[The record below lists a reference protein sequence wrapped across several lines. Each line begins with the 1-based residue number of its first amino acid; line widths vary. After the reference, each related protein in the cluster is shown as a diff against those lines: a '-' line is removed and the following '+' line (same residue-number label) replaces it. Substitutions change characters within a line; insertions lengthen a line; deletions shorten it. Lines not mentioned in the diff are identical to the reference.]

1 MATPRGQTVYKKKE
15 GIVAISDDQRTVTW
29 TPNPG
34 NGPPVVSLALANI
47 TSKLTLRLVSRRHG

>member
-1 MATPRGQTVYKKKE
+1 MYKKKE

-34 NGPPVVSLALANI
+34 NGPPVVSLPLASI
-47 TSKLTLRLVSRRHG
+47 TSKQPAYISELPF